1 MAPPLI
7 SARRRV
13 KDREV
18 IGSGVWFWCVYNL
31 LIKKKCC
38 LWDPKLVR
46 WLEIGKT
53 ILFIYLYFPI
63 SM

>member
-13 KDREV
+13 KDHEV
-18 IGSGVWFWCVYNL
+18 IGSGVYNL
-31 LIKKKCC
+31 LIKKKCY
-38 LWDPKLVR
+38 LWDPKLVS
-46 WLEIGKT
+46 WLEIGKA

>member
-31 LIKKKCC
+31 LIKKKM
-38 LWDPKLVR
+38 LSLGPKA
-46 WLEIGKT
+46 G
-53 ILFIYLYFPI
+53 
-63 SM
+63 